1 MRAEIR
7 YRAATGTS
15 SWHGRG
21 RPSYAHA
28 HGGRESEGGR
38 GAFGGF
44 RGGDGR
50 WEPYDTGEF
59 NGPKGS
65 GEERYMT
72 NLQFLGLIGGIVSL
86 TILSEVGGA
95 DEVELGTWLGAD
107 PAFSGNQGPRK

>member
-7 YRAATGTS
+7 YRAATGAS
-15 SWHGRG
+15 R
-21 RPSYAHA
+21 YA
-28 HGGRESEGGR
+28 RSEGGR

-59 NGPKGS
+59 NTAQGT

-72 NLQFLGLIGGIVSL
+72 NLQFLGLIAGIVGF
-86 TILSEVGGA
+86 I
-95 DEVELGTWLGAD
+95 
-107 PAFSGNQGPRK
+107 PA